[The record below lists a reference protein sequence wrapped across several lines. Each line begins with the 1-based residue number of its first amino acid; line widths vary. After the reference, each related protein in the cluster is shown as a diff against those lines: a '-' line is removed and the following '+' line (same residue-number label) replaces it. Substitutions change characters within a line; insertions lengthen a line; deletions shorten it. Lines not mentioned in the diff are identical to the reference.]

1 MTRIIP
7 MLLAFAALAAPAVSL
22 AGDGAGNREERM
34 AKLEA
39 RVGKY
44 AEKCKVAN
52 APARCAQVKQKLGA
66 RIDKIQARITAR
78 LAAINQRCS
87 VPAPGKGCA
96 KKGERAA
103 LLLQQVLSRLSA
115 LERRL

>member
-1 MTRIIP
+1 MTRLIP
-7 MLLAFAALAAPAVSL
+7 ILLAFTALAVPAISL

-103 LLLQQVLSRLSA
+103 LLQQRLSA
-115 LERRL
+115 LESRL

>member
-1 MTRIIP
+1 MTRIIL

-44 AEKCKVAN
+44 AEKCKVPN

-96 KKGERAA
+96 KKAERAA
-103 LLLQQVLSRLSA
+103 QFLSRLSA
-115 LERRL
+115 LESRL